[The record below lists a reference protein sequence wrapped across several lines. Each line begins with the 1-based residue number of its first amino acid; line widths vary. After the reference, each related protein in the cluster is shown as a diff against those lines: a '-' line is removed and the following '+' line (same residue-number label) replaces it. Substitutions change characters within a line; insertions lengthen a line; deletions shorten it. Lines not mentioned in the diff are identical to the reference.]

1 MRRILWKTL
10 VKEKKKSI
18 SKAFIVY
25 DNRTGTFDLKLRVNQ
40 ELHSHQRFPAVKIM
54 EMLQK
59 YISLDN
65 ISNNIANEVVNI
77 YRGDRLGI
85 A

>member
-1 MRRILWKTL
+1 
-10 VKEKKKSI
+10 
-18 SKAFIVY
+18 
-25 DNRTGTFDLKLRVNQ
+25 
-40 ELHSHQRFPAVKIM
+40 
-54 EMLQK
+54 MLQK

>member
-18 SKAFIVY
+18 SKAFIVN

-40 ELHSHQRFPAVKIM
+40 ELHSHQRFPAVKNHGNVAKI
-54 EMLQK
+54 
-59 YISLDN
+59 Y

>member
-18 SKAFIVY
+18 SKAFIVN

-40 ELHSHQRFPAVKIM
+40 ELHSHQRFPAVKNHGNVAKTADFIGM
-54 EMLQK
+54 ERSALHRK
-59 YISLDN
+59 LKT
-65 ISNNIANEVVNI
+65 
-77 YRGDRLGI
+77 LGI
-85 A
+85 KGIN